1 MLERELEIFV
11 YGPHGIRRLFVY
23 RRWMFLLPLAVLA
36 VLAMGGAWLWRFQ
49 SGYEALAVRRLA
61 VLGELAAQKAAA
73 MRLRD
78 RVRRVGDEAGR
89 IASFNAKLGVMLD
102 RPVPDRGDMGGAAVP
117 RLPGLAVDDNLGRRL
132 FDFLDALG
140 TRMARE
146 EVAQQE
152 LARSL
157 FGRKLEFLAKPTL
170 WPARGFITS
179 AFGARPSPFG
189 RGGDFHNGVDIKVPT
204 GSPVYA
210 AGAGRVTEA
219 DTMSGYGLR
228 VVISHDY
235 GLETV
240 YAHLKKIE
248 VKPGQQ
254 VRRGQVIA
262 QSGNSGRTTGSH
274 LHYEVRADGTPV
286 NPRQYLLD

>member
-1 MLERELEIFV
+1 MFERELEIFIH
-11 YGPHGIRRLFVY
+11 GPGGIRRLFVY
-23 RRWMFLLPLAVLA
+23 RRWMFLAPLIVLASLAV
-36 VLAMGGAWLWRFQ
+36 GGAWLWRFQ
-49 SGYEALAVRRLA
+49 SGYEALAVRRQA

-78 RVRRVGDEAGR
+78 RMRRVGDEAGR

-102 RPVPDRGDMGGAAVP
+102 QPAADRGVMGGVAVP
-117 RLPGLAVDDNLGRRL
+117 RLPGVAADEHLGRRL
-132 FDFLDALG
+132 FAFLEAVGARL
-140 TRMARE
+140 ARE

-152 LARSL
+152 LAQSL
-157 FGRKLEFLAKPTL
+157 FDRKLEFLAKPTL

-179 AFGARPSPFG
+179 GFGSRPSPFG
-189 RGGDFHNGVDIKVPT
+189 RGGDFHNGVDIKVPI

-240 YAHLKKIE
+240 YAHLKKSE
-248 VKPGQQ
+248 VRPGQQ
-254 VRRGQVIA
+254 VRRGQLIA
-262 QSGNSGRTTGSH
+262 LSGNSGRTTGSH
-274 LHYEVRADGTPV
+274 LHYEVRVGGAPV